1 MSEIHGATGSYVV
14 DALDPDELDEFE
26 AHLAV
31 CPTCRQE
38 VVEFCE
44 TAAQLSLL
52 ASAPPPPPAL
62 RDAVLSGIVGVR
74 QLPPLSSEPRRAMAG
89 EAYDVE
95 PESAAGPERTPV
107 LAAGEQQPAP
117 DPADELALR
126 RSSRRARL
134 LSVLVAA
141 VSVVAL
147 ALGFTVWGMVR
158 NQPPPSAAPAPTVT
172 APAPTVTVPQ
182 VDPSLLAAPDAKI
195 YTTSVNGA
203 DAAFV
208 VSKRENRAAFV
219 STDLPSP
226 GAGNVYHLWTLK
238 GKDVVRPD
246 NTFADGSQTTQAFS
260 GPIDDSTA
268 LAINVEP
275 AGTSPQKP
283 TSTPLAIAAI

>member
-44 TAAQLSLL
+44 TAAELSLL

-62 RDAVLSGIVGVR
+62 REAILSGITEVR
-74 QLPPLSSEPRRAMAG
+74 QLPPEEGRPRRALVED
-89 EAYDVE
+89 EAPPE
-95 PESAAGPERTPV
+95 PTAAAAAPVVAADGGPVGTV
-107 LAAGEQQPAP
+107 
-117 DPADELALR
+117 DELALR
-126 RSSRRARL
+126 RASRRARL

-141 VSVVAL
+141 VTVVAL
-147 ALGFTVWGMVR
+147 ALGGVVFSLAR
-158 NQPPPSAAPAPTVT
+158 HQQAPVAGGRPTT
-172 APAPTVTVPQ
+172 STPQ

-195 YTTSVNGA
+195 ISTTVNGA
-203 DAAFV
+203 RASFV
-208 VSKRENRAAFV
+208 VSKQENRAAFV

-238 GKDVVRPD
+238 GDTIVRAD
-246 NTFADGSQTTQAFS
+246 ATFPGGGQATQLFS
-260 GPIDDSTA
+260 GPVQDSTA
-268 LAINVEP
+268 LAINIEP
-275 AGTSPQKP
+275 ANT
-283 TSTPLAIAAI
+283 TPLAPTTPVLRAVKI